1 MSRVLRPTLV
11 AAALFVVA
19 TGGPALAD
27 SLSENTLLSNARLAS
42 EQSSSELLLLESKAL
57 AAGARADRQGDRLVL
72 RLRSGNTKAYA
83 NGPECK
89 NPDDEA
95 KCQKYS
101 LIVDAHTRGLFVV
114 AKVLHEG
121 LDIILIDDH
130 AGEETVLRH
139 FPIFSPSGKNLL
151 VLLEN
156 DPELGFAVQIW
167 RRNGARFIQDWSGS
181 PHSDGMYVSYKM
193 LRWPSED
200 VIEVQSDISFE
211 PPKPNILKRFTL
223 RRRADGWKMTASP

>member
-1 MSRVLRPTLV
+1 M
-11 AAALFVVA
+11 
-19 TGGPALAD
+19 
-27 SLSENTLLSNARLAS
+27 
-42 EQSSSELLLLESKAL
+42 
-57 AAGARADRQGDRLVL
+57 L

-83 NGPECK
+83 NRPECK

-95 KCQKYS
+95 KCQQYS
-101 LIVDAHTRGLFVV
+101 LIVDAHTRGVFVV

-121 LDIILIDDH
+121 LDIILIDDL
-130 AGEETVLRH
+130 AGEETVLRT

-151 VLLEN
+151 VLHEN

-167 RRNGARFIQDWSGS
+167 RRDGARFIQDWSGS

-200 VIEVQSDISFE
+200 VIVVQSDISFE
-211 PPKPNILKRFTL
+211 PPKPNVLKKFTL
-223 RRRADGWKMTASP
+223 RRGADGWRVISSP